1 MSRISMS
8 LAGSPG
14 TLVDYQPIHQLTRYE
29 TSGLFQATGEDPQV
43 LLHLPGG
50 TLGPG
55 FHRISVEL
63 SPVDGSLGKPLLYVQ
78 NEPFL
83 LRPRMYGTEWTAVV
97 LAPATGITHVRLD
110 PSDREA
116 TFMLGDILI
125 ESLTEQEAI
134 HALTEELRRRPPI
147 GFVFGSRVLD
157 DQADALYKRYVA
169 GNAVALGGGTE
180 QPTGTYQEWA
190 AQFDTPDTNT
200 VSRWRQ
206 EVLGWPRRPFIS
218 ILVPVYNT
226 EERWLRACIDS
237 VRAQAYPDWELCI
250 VDDASPQPHVRRV
263 LEEYA
268 ENDSRI
274 RLCFRDENG
283 HISRSSNSALVMARG
298 DFVALLDH
306 DDALPPH
313 ALLEVARVL
322 VARPDV
328 GIVYSDEDKID
339 EEGVRFDPYFKPAW
353 NPDLFLSQNYLSH
366 FGVYRTSL
374 VREVGGFRIGYE
386 GSQDYDLALRCIER
400 LSDEHIVHVPQVL
413 YHWRAIAGSTAL
425 ALGEKNYAVD
435 AGQRALTDHLQ
446 RKGVEAVVT
455 PSPGGYRVRRALP
468 AKLPTVELII
478 PTRDRVDLVRMCV
491 ESILTKT
498 AYAAYSIIIVDNGS
512 VERET
517 LEYFA
522 QVSEDSRVRV
532 IRDDSPFNYSRLNN
546 RAVRESTADI
556 VGLINNDIE
565 VISADWLDEM
575 VSQAVRPEVGVV
587 GAMLYYPNDTIQ
599 HAGVI
604 LGMHGVAG
612 HVYSGAER
620 GHNGQMG
627 RARLVQN
634 LTAVTAACLLVRR
647 EVWDDVHGLDET
659 LTVAFNDIDLCLRVI
674 RAGYIN
680 VWTPFAELYHH
691 ESASRGNENTPEKK
705 VRFLGEIA
713 TMDQRWSSWYA
724 ADPAHNPNLSLY
736 AFAMLPSFPPR
747 PGIARLGG
755 RQGAPQS
762 SAA

>member
-14 TLVDYQPIHQLTRYE
+14 ILVDYQPIHQLTRCE
-29 TSGLFQATGEDPQV
+29 TSGLFRATGEDPQV
-43 LLHLPGG
+43 LLHLPDG

-63 SPVDGSLGKPLLYVQ
+63 SPVDGSLGKPLLYVH

-83 LRPRMYGTEWTAVV
+83 LRPRMYGTEWTAIV
-97 LAPATGITHVRLD
+97 LAPATGTTHVRLD

-125 ESLTEQEAI
+125 ESLTEQDAI
-134 HALTEELRRRPPI
+134 HELTEELRRRPPV
-147 GFVFGSRVLD
+147 GFVFGSTVLG

-169 GNAVALGGGTE
+169 GNAVALGGGSE
-180 QPTGTYQEWA
+180 QPAGTYQEWV
-190 AQFDTPDTNT
+190 AQFDTPDANT

-206 EVLGWPRRPFIS
+206 EVLGWSRRPFIS

-226 EERWLRACIDS
+226 AEQWLRACLDS

-250 VDDASPQPHVRRV
+250 VDDASPEPHVRRV

-268 ENDSRI
+268 AGDSRI

-283 HISRSSNSALVMARG
+283 HISRSSNSALAMARG

-322 VARPDV
+322 AARPDV

-339 EEGVRFDPYFKPAW
+339 EAGVRFDPYFKPAW
-353 NPDLFLSQNYLSH
+353 NPDLFLSQNYVSH
-366 FGVYRTSL
+366 FGAYRTSL

-400 LSDEHIVHVPQVL
+400 LSDQQIVHVPQVL

-455 PSPGGYRVRRALP
+455 PSPGGYRIRRALP

-491 ESILTKT
+491 ESILAKT

-512 VERET
+512 VEQET

-522 QVSEDSRVRV
+522 HVSEDPRVRV

-546 RAVRESTADI
+546 RAVRESAADI

-634 LTAVTAACLLVRR
+634 LTAVTAACLLIRR
-647 EVWDDVHGLDET
+647 DVWDDVQGLDET

-674 RAGYIN
+674 RAGYVN

-713 TMDQRWSSWYA
+713 TMDQRWSSWYV

-736 AFAMLPSFPPR
+736 AFAMVPSFPPR

-755 RQGAPQS
+755 RQGVPQS
-762 SAA
+762 SVA